1 MARKI
6 FVNISVK
13 DLPKS
18 IAFYSAVGFTVNKQF
33 TDETA
38 ACMVISE
45 DIYTMLLTEKKFKD
59 FTPNPICDAKKSTE
73 AILCLSTESRA
84 ELEETVRKAAAAGG
98 TIYAK
103 PQEHGFMYQHGFQD
117 LDGHI
122 WELVYMEPGFA
133 K

>member
-6 FVNISVK
+6 FVNIPVK
-13 DLPKS
+13 DLKKS
-18 IAFYSAVGFTVNKQF
+18 MAFFTSLGFTFNMQF

-45 DIYTMLLTEKKFKD
+45 DIYTMLLTEKKFKE

-73 AILCLSTESRA
+73 ALICLSTESRA
-84 ELEETVRKAAAAGG
+84 ELQDTVKKALAAGG
-98 TIYAK
+98 VAYAEPK
-103 PQEHGFMYQHGFQD
+103 DHGFMYQHGFQD

-122 WELVYMEPGFA
+122 WELIYMEPGVV